1 MNLAEKHKETLMMIE
16 NLQARVLDDELIRWK
31 REQQLAGNGVPF
43 HSNLD
48 SIQVTF
54 STPKLNSFK
63 ADGSSYFFPPL
74 TGMVRRFG
82 RDYLAEPPT
91 N

>member
-1 MNLAEKHKETLMMIE
+1 MRMNLAEKHKETLMLIE

-54 STPKLNSFK
+54 FSPKR
-63 ADGSSYFFPPL
+63 FFFSRL
-74 TGMVRRFG
+74 MVHLLFFATLRNGAKVWPRLSG
-82 RDYLAEPPT
+82 
-91 N
+91 

>member
-1 MNLAEKHKETLMMIE
+1 MRMNLAEKHKETLMLIE

-48 SIQVTF
+48 SIQVRTLIKTNF
-54 STPKLNSFK
+54 IKNY
-63 ADGSSYFFPPL
+63 SS
-74 TGMVRRFG
+74 
-82 RDYLAEPPT
+82 
-91 N
+91 

>member
-1 MNLAEKHKETLMMIE
+1 MNLAEKHKETLMLIE

-48 SIQVTF
+48 SIQVKTLIKTNF
-54 STPKLNSFK
+54 FK
-63 ADGSSYFFPPL
+63 NYSS
-74 TGMVRRFG
+74 
-82 RDYLAEPPT
+82 
-91 N
+91 